1 MAESNEVQPGAENPF
16 AHPAFNDPMYHD
28 PLSVYGKVSDPSA
41 LALDPSYGFLLEETD
56 TEDHDNDGI
65 SDLNDL
71 DDDND
76 GINDLIERF
85 DGCYGTDPFDHD
97 NDGIQDEFDWDD
109 DNDGLL
115 EGPIDWSQGADP
127 QNNTEDRY
135 VIPTTVHPWTQ
146 TQVGTGYRIDQN
158 LMDHDNDGV
167 TDDDVDGSGAGSFDE
182 DDDNDGRIDQFT
194 WPCDFDSD
202 GLQDYFDLD
211 DDNDGVA
218 DLWDAHPWNA
228 QITSNITENN
238 LWDDWVEWDS
248 GPTLHFVMM
257 GNSGILT
264 PENITIETGDTII
277 WVNLDTTAGED
288 HSVQAQG
295 AAFSSLPISPVPLG
309 TNQFPCDAAY
319 TFCHQFNSTAEIS
332 YQNIALSQT
341 TTGNI
346 SVLQSA

>member
-1 MAESNEVQPGAENPF
+1 MVVMAQT
-16 AHPAFNDPMYHD
+16 
-28 PLSVYGKVSDPSA
+28 L
-41 LALDPSYGFLLEETD
+41 
-56 TEDHDNDGI
+56 
-65 SDLNDL
+65 
-71 DDDND
+71 
-76 GINDLIERF
+76 
-85 DGCYGTDPFDHD
+85 FDHD

-218 DLWDAHPWNA
+218 DLWDAHPWNS

-238 LWDDWVEWDS
+238 LWSDWVEWDS
-248 GPTLHFVMM
+248 GATTHLIDIDNV
-257 GNSGILT
+257 GLN
-264 PENITIETGDTII
+264 PENITIEAGDTVT
-277 WVNLDTTAGED
+277 WTNTDQED
-288 HSVQAQG
+288 HLLNGQG
-295 AAFSSLPISPVPLG
+295 QTFSSPLIVANGG
-309 TNQFPCDAAY
+309 TWSF
-319 TFCHQFNSTAEIS
+319 QFN
-332 YQNIALSQT
+332 N
-341 TTGNI
+341 TGLFFLLKYCFKLFN
-346 SVLQSA
+346 